1 MTQQTINLGTAPG
14 GSDGD
19 DARSAF
25 RKVNDNFTELY
36 GGNVAQPTNAKL
48 TAIASSVWEAN
59 QLLVTT
65 GDSELEMVTLSD
77 AGRALLGASTD
88 TIPSTVR
95 GTALTGLSVADG
107 TVTASDSVLSAVGK
121 LQGHAESL
129 DSSVDSLES
138 SVESLES
145 EFGSLGS
152 AASAT
157 LTTSKIDSTVGHVLK
172 VGDYGIGGAAPGFN
186 GNIDDVTTVP
196 FGLISVNYVANT
208 GTFPPNVNY
217 GYLETVGAPGGTST
231 APVHQRLITFDGTA
245 GTKPEYVRSKYG
257 TGAWGNWRLV
267 YDQNTAFATASYNST
282 LGIVTGGIVE
292 AGLNANGHYIKFG
305 NGALICTATINVNSS
320 GAYSYG
326 SVFGSDAYGVEWPMA
341 FSANYTIAVTMG
353 AVPGAG
359 ATSQWPCTFNS
370 PSATN
375 TGAHRLLSALNTAV
389 AGAVQLIAVGRW
401 Y

>member
-88 TIPSTVR
+88 TIPSAVR

-121 LQGHAESL
+121 LQGHTESL
-129 DSSVDSLES
+129 DS

-157 LTTSKIDSTVGHVLK
+157 LTTSQIDPTVGHVLK
-172 VGDYGIGGAAPGFN
+172 VGDYGIGGAVPYFIGD
-186 GNIDDVTTVP
+186 IDDVTKVP
-196 FGLISVNYVANT
+196 FGRVAVNYVNNT
-208 GTFPPNVNY
+208 GTFPSSERY
-217 GYLETVGAPGGTST
+217 GYLETIGIPGGGSGS
-231 APVHQRLITFDGTA
+231 PVHQRWIAFDGTV
-245 GTKPEYVRSKYG
+245 GTKPEYIRSKYA
-257 TGAWGNWRLV
+257 TNAWGNWRLV

-320 GAYSYG
+320 GSYSYG
-326 SVFGSDAYGVEWPMA
+326 YVFGSDAYGVEWPMA

-359 ATSQWPCTFNS
+359 STSQWPCTFNS